1 MKRLRQFAF
10 NHPLTFS
17 IVALLLLLVL
27 MGGSVMLAVGL
38 FGFDLNGV
46 GPQLIGQLIATIGFL
61 FLLDRFNWLD
71 SAGITRLGSR
81 RLWLITLLILV
92 YSGIVAL
99 YAFFGTLKVDIAL
112 TSDIFPALVH
122 TSMAGVMEEILFRG
136 VILYAL
142 VSRWGSSRRGIVS
155 AVLVSAFL
163 FGSLHFFNLTTG
175 EFSIT
180 AVQVSEA
187 FLSAILYGA
196 LVLIGGSVW
205 PAIALHSLINLLVN
219 MVVLSMADF
228 SITLD
233 SYLTYTLLEVPLVI
247 YGLYLLSKVELRP
260 ISATVEETYQPLL
273 AKY

>member
-1 MKRLRQFAF
+1 MNRFRQFAF
-10 NHPLTFS
+10 NHPLAFS

-38 FGFDLNGV
+38 FGFDLTGV

-61 FLLDRFNWLD
+61 FILDRFNWLT

-81 RLWLITLLILV
+81 RLWLITLLILIYNGV
-92 YSGIVAL
+92 VAL

-112 TSDIFPALVH
+112 TNDIFPDLVH
-122 TSMAGVMEEILFRG
+122 TTMAGVMEEILFRG
-136 VILYAL
+136 IILYAL
-142 VSRWGSSRRGIVS
+142 VSRWGGSRRGIFS
-155 AVLVSAFL
+155 AVFVSAFL
-163 FGSLHFFNLTTG
+163 FGSLHFFNLATG

-187 FLSAILYGA
+187 LLSAILYGA
-196 LVLIGGSVW
+196 LVLIGGSIW

-219 MVVLSMADF
+219 MVALSMPNFAISLNDY
-228 SITLD
+228 ITF
-233 SYLTYTLLEVPLVI
+233 TLLEMPLVI
-247 YGLYLLSKVELRP
+247 YGLYLLSKVELWPVSTPDKVTFR
-260 ISATVEETYQPLL
+260 PLL